1 MDFCTS
7 FKHLRSSL
15 KVIVLGE
22 QEFHTQLSAEYRELL
37 GSLEFS
43 FPLSP
48 SILRVFLVEKEEK
61 KE

>member
-1 MDFCTS
+1 M
-7 FKHLRSSL
+7 

-22 QEFHTQLSAEYRELL
+22 QEFHAHLSAEYRELL
-37 GSLEFS
+37 GSSGFS